1 MEITILCPFGLDSG
15 LLSKAVSISNG
26 TPIRILVPSQDAKEA
41 AAYGAKYIHTLEPSS
56 IYSDEAS
63 VANWL
68 KDFILSNNCSIVLS
82 PATVQMRCI
91 IPQLAYMLKAGLT
104 ADCTELSLENGCF
117 QQIRPAF
124 GSTLMATIVT
134 QSPIQIATV
143 RPGSFPGVK
152 APCADPVV
160 VSECFAAVNER
171 VTSLSYLPFAQQ
183 LPFHQAEIVVAGGLG
198 VGSKAGFEKL
208 HRLASLLS
216 GTVAASRSA
225 VDAGFA
231 PYRCQVG
238 MTGTCVSPKIYIAFG
253 ISGAVQHLAG
263 ISGTKKI
270 IAINSDPKA
279 PIFDH
284 ADYGIVENWET
295 VIDKLLEEL
304 S

>member
-1 MEITILCPFGLDSG
+1 MEITVLCPFGLDAG
-15 LLSKAVSISNG
+15 LLTKAVSISNG
-26 TPIRILVPSQDAKEA
+26 SPVRVLIPPQDAA
-41 AAYGAKYIHTLEPSS
+41 DAVDYGAKYIHTLETTDISA
-56 IYSDEAS
+56 DESRFSA
-63 VANWL
+63 WL
-68 KDFILSNNCSIVLS
+68 KDFILRNKCSIVLA

-91 IPQLAYMLKAGLT
+91 VPQLAYLLKAGLT
-104 ADCTELSLENGCF
+104 ADCTELSTENEVF
-117 QQIRPAF
+117 LQTRPAF

-143 RPGSFPGVK
+143 RPGSFLPEK
-152 APCADPVV
+152 SPCNDPEVV
-160 VSECFAAVNER
+160 CENFISTDNKVSQ
-171 VTSLSYLPFAQQ
+171 LSYLPFSQQ
-183 LPFHQAEIVVAGGLG
+183 LPIHQAEIVIAGGLG

-208 HRLASLLS
+208 HQLASLLG

-231 PYRCQVG
+231 PYHCQVG

-263 ISGTKKI
+263 ISGSQTI

-284 ADYGIVENWET
+284 ADYGVVDNWET